1 MVPQCTVY
9 VYYILVCLISAVLAY
24 RWKYFNGENFPIYG
38 IDIMLLR
45 NQSMEKLQLDSRI
58 LSALGLFLTLSAS
71 KKKTNKK
78 NKNKKNKKKKQ
89 KKNQKKITSKFMINY
104 DTLCSEEGA
113 PYMVT
118 KVWMMSYNMLWD
130 STQWQNYSR
139 SGQLHTITRWIITAM
154 VDFNKFR
161 SNLNNTNCSAN
172 MNTHLRH
179 QHTHSWLTTCT
190 SVTKLLEQN
199 NTYMKKEGFL

>member
-9 VYYILVCLISAVLAY
+9 VYFILVCLISVVLAY

-71 KKKTNKK
+71 KKK
-78 NKNKKNKKKKQ
+78 KKKTT
-89 KKNQKKITSKFMINY
+89 KKITSKFMINY
-104 DTLCSEEGA
+104 DTLYSEEGA

-118 KVWMMSYNMLWD
+118 KVWMMSYNMFWD

-161 SNLNNTNCSAN
+161 SNLNCSAN

-179 QHTHSWLTTCT
+179 QHTHSWLPAQ
-190 SVTKLLEQN
+190 V
-199 NTYMKKEGFL
+199 